1 MVCLKAAV
9 KYGRLY
15 SHPWAVVR
23 ERETGVVGAVDK
35 VRVDKWLWAARF
47 FKTRTLAA
55 RAVTGGHV
63 HVNGLRVKA
72 ARPVQPGDRLH
83 IRRGE
88 QEFTIIVQ
96 ALSGKRGPAKTAA
109 TLYEE
114 TKESIAARE
123 AARCER
129 RLIHAQAACPD
140 RRPDKRERRK
150 IRKFLRKD

>member
-1 MVCLKAAV
+1 M
-9 KYGRLY
+9 
-15 SHPWAVVR
+15 
-23 ERETGVVGAVDK
+23 DK
-35 VRVDKWLWAARF
+35 VRIDKWLWAARF

-72 ARPVQPGDRLH
+72 ARPVQPGDRLN

-88 QEFTIIVQ
+88 EEFVVIVQ
-96 ALSGKRGPAKTAA
+96 ALSGKRGPAKTAVM
-109 TLYEE
+109 LYEE
-114 TKESIAARE
+114 TKESIADRESARD
-123 AARCER
+123 ER
-129 RLIHAQAACPD
+129 RLIHAQAARPD